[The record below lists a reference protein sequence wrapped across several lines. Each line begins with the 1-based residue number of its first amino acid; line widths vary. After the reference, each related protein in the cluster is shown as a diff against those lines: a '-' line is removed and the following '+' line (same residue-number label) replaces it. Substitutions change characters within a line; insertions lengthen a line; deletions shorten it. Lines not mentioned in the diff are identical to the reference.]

1 MSLFSRLG
9 SYNRDSDNFCRESP
23 VFLGTVNKIKVRRT
37 DDGVRMFNAVAI
49 RHWAK
54 RTGRLASCLS
64 ISAGILLGAAC
75 PPIASAQA
83 DSSAE
88 AKPAPTTTQ
97 LSIAASEGDS
107 RTGATFT
114 VHVTGAGTSAVPAGS
129 VSLKMGDQSLG
140 SVVLDENG
148 YATYKVDALA
158 QGRQEVVATFNGSS
172 TFAASTSPARPL
184 DSTTSGL
191 PDYTFTADK
200 TALTIKVGQY
210 GTVAVLVKPENNFN
224 QIIGLSC
231 AGLPLATTCKF
242 TPAQLTPL
250 ADGKNTPLA
259 STLIVQTTA
268 ITGGTAGSIQP
279 VGGRPM
285 YALVLPGIL
294 ALVGLSA
301 TRKRLPALRMIC
313 IAVLLTVSGMSLS
326 SCAAR
331 YDYYHHPPTVNKGTP
346 IGTTTLTVYA
356 TSSSG
361 NVATVKSLNVALN
374 VTN

>member
-1 MSLFSRLG
+1 ML
-9 SYNRDSDNFCRESP
+9 
-23 VFLGTVNKIKVRRT
+23 
-37 DDGVRMFNAVAI
+37 NAVAI
-49 RHWAK
+49 RHWVKTA
-54 RTGRLASCLS
+54 GR
-64 ISAGILLGAAC
+64 SATVFSMAAVILLGTAFTPVAT
-75 PPIASAQA
+75 AQA

-88 AKPAPTTTQ
+88 ARLAPTTTQ

-114 VHVTGAGTSAVPAGS
+114 VHVMGVGSSAVPAGS
-129 VSLKMGDQSLG
+129 VSLKMGDVSLG

-148 YATYKVDALA
+148 YATYKVDAIA
-158 QGRQEVVATFNGSS
+158 QGRQQIVATFNGSPA
-172 TFAASTSPARPL
+172 FAASSSPARPL

-210 GTVAVLVKPENNFN
+210 ATVAVLVTPENNFN

-231 AGLPLATTCKF
+231 SGLPLATTCLF
-242 TPAQLTPL
+242 TPAQITPL
-250 ADGKNTPLA
+250 ADGKNTPLG

-279 VGGRPM
+279 TGRPM
-285 YALVLPGIL
+285 YAIVLPGIL
-294 ALVGLSA
+294 ALAGLSA
-301 TRKRLPALRMIC
+301 TRKRLPALRMLC
-313 IAVLLTVSGMSLS
+313 LAVLFTVSGMGLS

-361 NVATVKSLNVALN
+361 NVATVKSLNVALT

>member
-1 MSLFSRLG
+1 VDPLSF
-9 SYNRDSDNFCRESP
+9 P
-23 VFLGTVNKIKVRRT
+23 GTVNKIKVRQT
-37 DDGVRMFNAVAI
+37 DDGVRMLDAVAI
-49 RHWAK
+49 RNWAK
-54 RTGRLASCLS
+54 GIGRSASLLS
-64 ISAGILLGAAC
+64 VSAVIVLGTTFT
-75 PPIASAQA
+75 PVVSAQV

-97 LSIAASEGDS
+97 LSIAAGEGDS
-107 RTGATFT
+107 RTQATFT
-114 VHVTGAGTSAVPAGS
+114 VHVMGVGTSAVPAGA
-129 VSLKMGDQSLG
+129 VSLQMGDQSLG

-158 QGRQEVVATFNGSS
+158 PGRQQVVATFNGSPA
-172 TFAASTSPARPL
+172 FATSTSPARPL

-210 GTVAVLVKPENNFN
+210 GTVAVLVTPENNFN

-231 AGLPLATTCKF
+231 AGLPLATTCRF
-242 TPAQLTPL
+242 TPAQITPL

-259 STLIVQTTA
+259 ATLIVQTTA
-268 ITGGTAGSIQP
+268 ITGGTAGSIKP
-279 VGGRPM
+279 AGGRPM

-294 ALVGLSA
+294 ALAGLSA
-301 TRKRLPALRMIC
+301 TRKRLPALRVLC
-313 IAVLLTVSGMSLS
+313 VAVLLTVSGMGLS
-326 SCAAR
+326 SCSAQ
-331 YDYYHHPPTVNKGTP
+331 YSYYHHPPTVNKGTP
-346 IGTTTLTVYA
+346 IGTTTLTIYA